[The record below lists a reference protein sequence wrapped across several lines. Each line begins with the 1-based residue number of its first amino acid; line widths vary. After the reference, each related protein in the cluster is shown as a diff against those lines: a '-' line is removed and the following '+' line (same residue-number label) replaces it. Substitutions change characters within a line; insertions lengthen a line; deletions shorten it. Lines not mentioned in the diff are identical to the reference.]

1 MKYPCSSP
9 QVSPYSDVTVR
20 RWSSL
25 LYGVWL
31 LPSISRLT
39 PFDRS
44 ATTTRTGLEVG
55 ITRAFVHVTRNGRAT
70 CELLASVG
78 KRTLHDVA
86 GPNRASAPV
95 YSSLWRP
102 RPARNRLDLHDAD
115 RSFPAINFPLVA
127 VIWAVFDLGAREG
140 SREIP
145 HSQPRPV
152 PDALSES

>member
-1 MKYPCSSP
+1 MSGSVKYPCSSP

-86 GPNRASAPV
+86 GSNRASAPL
-95 YSSLWRP
+95 YSSLRRP
-102 RPARNRLDLHDAD
+102 RPARNRLELHHAD
-115 RSFPAINFPLVA
+115 PSFSALHFSFGA
-127 VIWAVFDLGAREG
+127 VISALLLPS
-140 SREIP
+140 SRY
-145 HSQPRPV
+145 V
-152 PDALSES
+152 AWD